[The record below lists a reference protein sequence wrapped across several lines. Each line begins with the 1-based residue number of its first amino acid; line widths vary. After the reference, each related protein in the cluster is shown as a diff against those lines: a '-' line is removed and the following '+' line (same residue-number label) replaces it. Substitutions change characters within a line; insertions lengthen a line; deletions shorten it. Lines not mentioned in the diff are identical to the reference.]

1 MTQSAYFQMTS
12 PVPHIFSPSL
22 LWHVSYSSLSY
33 PVILRTGGGR
43 GKGKGHGFFPIGQ
56 VKNFVQIFFYATLQ
70 NTLEENSCFLNSSS
84 SLTAACSVF
93 SFQPILYLAYH
104 VLATLAFFASWPFCV
119 PSYLWA
125 FTTSSPLEHSS
136 KTFIMVGF
144 FLSFVWRALSHF
156 ATLSVLLSNQ
166 LSYFLSHTSFLTTW
180 KSFSCLFFI
189 YVLPFSTRS

>member
-1 MTQSAYFQMTS
+1 MTS

-43 GKGKGHGFFPIGQ
+43 GKGKGHGSFPIGQ
-56 VKNFVQIFFYATLQ
+56 VKNFVRIFFYAILQ

-104 VLATLAFFASWPFCV
+104 VLDTLAFFASWPFCA

-136 KTFIMVGF
+136 QDLYHCWLLPFIRLESPLTLCYPLRFTFKSVVLFSFPHIISHYLKILQLFILYLCVAF
-144 FLSFVWRALSHF
+144 FL
-156 ATLSVLLSNQ
+156 
-166 LSYFLSHTSFLTTW
+166 
-180 KSFSCLFFI
+180 
-189 YVLPFSTRS
+189 